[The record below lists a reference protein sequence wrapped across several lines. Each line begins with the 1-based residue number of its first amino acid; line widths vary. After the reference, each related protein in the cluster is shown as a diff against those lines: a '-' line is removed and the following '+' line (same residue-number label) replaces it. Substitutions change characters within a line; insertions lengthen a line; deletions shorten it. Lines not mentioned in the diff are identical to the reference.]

1 MRPYLD
7 SQGVELTPHVEW
19 VRRYRARLHREGVR
33 EVLIKLPV
41 ETLATIDR
49 WRDERGERSRSDV
62 LVSLIHRALED
73 ESEPKNP

>member
-19 VRRYRARLHREGVR
+19 VRRYRARLQRQGAR

-41 ETLATIDR
+41 ETIATIDR
-49 WRDERGERSRSDV
+49 LRDERGERSRSDV
-62 LVSLIHRALED
+62 LASLIH
-73 ESEPKNP
+73 